1 MINMHYEFNFAKV
14 NYIDVYNSKIKDQKE
29 SSQAV
34 KFVILTY
41 VLYTFL
47 YLLTFYDNQ
56 ENNPLIF

>member
-1 MINMHYEFNFAKV
+1 MHYEFNFVKV
-14 NYIDVYNSKIKDQKE
+14 NYIDVHNSKIKDQKE

-34 KFVILTY
+34 KFAILTY

-47 YLLTFYDNQ
+47 HLLTFYDNQ